1 MMMTTT
7 PGVQARPPQ
16 YVPSSAPQLAPEE
29 GRRGWMLAGESPIA
43 FPLFLR
49 CDPWTTNK
57 LLLSG
62 PSAFGL
68 IEGSS
73 MKIDSR
79 IANSKQQLVRR
90 RHSLQQPPMI

>member
-1 MMMTTT
+1 
-7 PGVQARPPQ
+7 
-16 YVPSSAPQLAPEE
+16 
-29 GRRGWMLAGESPIA
+29 MLAGESPIA

-62 PSAFGL
+62 PCALGL

-73 MKIDSR
+73 MRIDSG
-79 IANSKQQLVRR
+79 IGIVWEIFADGASPYLGMQLDDVKRNVG
-90 RHSLQQPPMI
+90 PPPPSAVPVAS